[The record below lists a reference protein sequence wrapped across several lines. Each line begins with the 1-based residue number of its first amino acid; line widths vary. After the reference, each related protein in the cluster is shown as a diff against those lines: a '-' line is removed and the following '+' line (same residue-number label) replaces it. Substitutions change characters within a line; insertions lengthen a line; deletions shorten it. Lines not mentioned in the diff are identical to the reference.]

1 MTGIRTPHPLAHDA
15 LICVDAPGMAICPRD
30 GQLRGRGVQG
40 LFHDGRRLLARSVV
54 TIGGAEPEPLSSH
67 TVGAGTARFLAMHRF
82 VADPVPDPALVV
94 DRTRQADGRER
105 VVIRNTTR
113 RRVRVPVEMTLGTD
127 LAPIGELRVGR
138 RGPDLAARVC
148 PGGLTWSSAD
158 GWVVRAVAN
167 PAPETALA
175 ASGILRWDITLQ
187 PAASWTVELR
197 VTGAPAHQRAGATA
211 MHAIPAPRA
220 PLGPPPW
227 SEARVRCD
235 DFRVAEWMRQSLVDL
250 RGLLVADPEHRT
262 VPMPAAGAPWQLV
275 PTGRDCLWTARMLLP
290 LGTRLAAG
298 TLRMLADRQGR
309 RADPLSGEEP
319 GKIPHSLG
327 PGGRAPRYDC
337 VGSTALYV
345 TLLGEAR
352 RWGLS
357 DSETEPLLPHLRRA
371 LAHLATTLDT
381 HPDGFVRVG
390 PGGPAPC
397 ELQGQVYEAAVH
409 AARLLRECGEDTDA
423 DAAASSDVWQKR
435 AADLAARFRDRFRV
449 EDAAGPYIAAAL
461 DGEGRPVAV
470 PNSAMGQLPGTG
482 ILDDAACADVARRL
496 LSPDLNCGWGLRG
509 IGARTPGYHPLAVRG
524 GVVRAHETCVAIAGL
539 ADHGQADAA
548 YELLSGLL
556 EAVPHF
562 GYRMPEMHA
571 GEQRVPGHVPV
582 AHPLACRPLARSA
595 AAILPVLVA
604 LAGVRPDAPRRRIVV
619 RPPAAPAVG
628 ELELADL
635 RVSGAPFTVRI
646 NRQGQA
652 VIEAAPD
659 GMQLAI

>member
-1 MTGIRTPHPLAHDA
+1 MTPTTTPARPAFHGTVTPPAPHLRTHPANSSPRSRPGSPERVVLPGHGLANGSCRADKRDHAASGALATEAGARPRVRPVVGTGAVLTPPCPRPRAQADEEQPRDRDQNAPPLAHDA

-30 GQLRGRGVQG
+30 GQLRGRGVHG

-158 GWVVRAVAN
+158 GWVVRAVAS

-197 VTGAPAHQRAGATA
+197 VTGAPAHQRAGTTT

-262 VPMPAAGAPWQLV
+262 VPMPAAGAPGSWS
-275 PTGRDCLWTARMLLP
+275 PP
-290 LGTRLAAG
+290 AG
-298 TLRMLADRQGR
+298 TACGR
-309 RADPLSGEEP
+309 HACCCPSAPASPRARCACWP
-319 GKIPHSLG
+319 
-327 PGGRAPRYDC
+327 
-337 VGSTALYV
+337 TAK
-345 TLLGEAR
+345 A
-352 RWGLS
+352 
-357 DSETEPLLPHLRRA
+357 
-371 LAHLATTLDT
+371 
-381 HPDGFVRVG
+381 
-390 PGGPAPC
+390 
-397 ELQGQVYEAAVH
+397 
-409 AARLLRECGEDTDA
+409 AART
-423 DAAASSDVWQKR
+423 
-435 AADLAARFRDRFRV
+435 
-449 EDAAGPYIAAAL
+449 
-461 DGEGRPVAV
+461 
-470 PNSAMGQLPGTG
+470 
-482 ILDDAACADVARRL
+482 
-496 LSPDLNCGWGLRG
+496 
-509 IGARTPGYHPLAVRG
+509 
-524 GVVRAHETCVAIAGL
+524 
-539 ADHGQADAA
+539 
-548 YELLSGLL
+548 
-556 EAVPHF
+556 
-562 GYRMPEMHA
+562 
-571 GEQRVPGHVPV
+571 
-582 AHPLACRPLARSA
+582 RSA
-595 AAILPVLVA
+595 AKNPARSRILWGP
-604 LAGVRPDAPRRRIVV
+604 GDAPRATTASVPRR
-619 RPPAAPAVG
+619 
-628 ELELADL
+628 
-635 RVSGAPFTVRI
+635 ST
-646 NRQGQA
+646 
-652 VIEAAPD
+652 
-659 GMQLAI
+659 